1 MDWAG
6 LNMLIMVMTDI
17 EAVRITSWLSI
28 LCPAAEGKGAISV
41 AFVRPSVCL
50 SVRRIHSE

>member
-1 MDWAG
+1 MDRAG